1 MPRITVNT
9 PFHPFQFFK
18 RFMPKS
24 LFGRS
29 LIILMTPLI
38 IVQVVLSY
46 MFFERHTDAVLD
58 LLAESIVG
66 DVLMVVDMVD
76 RDKNIQKIQEIAKDN
91 FKFSVTLDPE
101 GTIMR
106 YGIYKDRWLNQY
118 LTEHLNKKLHYLY
131 FLKITT
137 TTIQIE
143 IPHKRGLLAIEMP
156 RKRLY
161 SRTTPYVIVW
171 TAVSALLLF
180 VVASL
185 FMRNQTRPITRLAD
199 AAARFGRGEDVT
211 TFKPEGASE
220 VRKAGIAFLE
230 MRSRIHKFLRE
241 RTEMLAGVS
250 HDLRTP
256 LARMKLQLAMMP
268 ETEDVKYL
276 KGDVDQ
282 MQSMLQG
289 FLDFSRGVEGS
300 ENREQPVEISIRTF
314 FDKIIEDMRHSA
326 LQINVSCP
334 QDIIWKIKPKLMGRC
349 VMNILLNSEKY
360 AKNVWIAAE
369 VEGENVRLTLDDDGP
384 GIPEAERENVFRPF
398 YRLDEAR
405 NLDSGGVGLGMS
417 IARDVIRNHGGSIKL
432 EDSPHGG
439 LKVVIIMPC

>member
-1 MPRITVNT
+1 MPRLTVNSPIH
-9 PFHPFQFFK
+9 PFHFMK
-18 RFMPKS
+18 RFMPRS
-24 LFGRS
+24 LFGRT

-76 RDKNIQKIQEIAKDN
+76 KDKNITKIQTAALDN
-91 FKFSVTLDPE
+91 FKFTVTLDPH
-101 GTIMR
+101 GTISR
-106 YGIYKDRWLNQY
+106 FGTYKDKWLYQY
-118 LTEHLNKKLHYLY
+118 MTEHLNKKLDYSY
-131 FLKITT
+131 FLRITT

-143 IPHKRGLLAIEMP
+143 IPHRRGVLSIEMP

-171 TAVSALLLF
+171 TTVSALLLF

-185 FMRNQTRPITRLAD
+185 FMKNQIRPIRRLAD
-199 AAARFGRGEDVT
+199 AAERFGKGEDVT
-211 TFKPEGASE
+211 NFKPEGASE
-220 VRKAGIAFLE
+220 VRKAAIAFLE
-230 MRSRIHKFLRE
+230 MRLRINKFIRE

-268 ETEDVKYL
+268 ETEDIKHL

-282 MQSMLQG
+282 MQGMLQG
-289 FLDFSRGVEGS
+289 FLDFSRGVDGEF
-300 ENREQPVEISIRTF
+300 REQPVEGPVHEF
-314 FDKIIEDMRHSA
+314 LDMVMQHMRHAS
-326 LQINVSCP
+326 LQIHVTCP
-334 QDIIWKIKPKLMGRC
+334 EDINWKIKPELMNRC
-349 VMNILLNSEKY
+349 LVNLLTNADKY
-360 AKNVWIAAE
+360 AKNIWITAE
-369 VEGENVRLTLDDDGP
+369 SVDKTVRLTLDDDGP
-384 GIPEAERENVFRPF
+384 GIPEEERENVFRPF

-405 NLDSGGVGLGMS
+405 NLDAGGVGLGMS
-417 IARDVIRNHGGSIKL
+417 IARDVIRSHGGSIKL
-432 EDSPHGG
+432 GPSPQEG
-439 LKVVIIMPC
+439 LRIVIVVPY

>member
-1 MPRITVNT
+1 MPRLKVKSPVH
-9 PFHPFQFFK
+9 PFHFLK

-76 RDKNIQKIQEIAKDN
+76 RDKNISKIQKIALDN
-91 FKFSVTLDPE
+91 FKFTVELDPK
-101 GTIMR
+101 GTITR
-106 YGIYKDRWLNQY
+106 FGTYKDRWLYQY
-118 LTEHLNKKLHYLY
+118 MTEHLNKKLDYLY
-131 FLKITT
+131 FLRITT
-137 TTIQIE
+137 STIQIE
-143 IPHKRGLLAIEMP
+143 IPHRRGVLSIEMP

-171 TAVSALLLF
+171 TAVSAILLF

-185 FMRNQTRPITRLAD
+185 FMKNQIRPIRRLAD
-199 AAARFGRGEDVT
+199 AAESFGKGEDVEN
-211 TFKPEGASE
+211 FKPEGASE
-220 VRKAGIAFLE
+220 VRKAAVAFLE
-230 MRSRIHKFLRE
+230 MRSRINKFVRE

-256 LARMKLQLAMMP
+256 LSRMKLQLAMMP

-289 FLDFSRGVEGS
+289 FLDFSRGIEDES
-300 ENREQPVEISIRTF
+300 REQPVEKNVHEF
-314 FDKIIEDMRHSA
+314 LEELVQDMRHA
-326 LQINVSCP
+326 PLNIHIIGLD
-334 QDIIWKIKPKLMGRC
+334 DISWKIKPELMTRC
-349 VMNILLNSEKY
+349 LMNLLSNADKY
-360 AKNVWIAAE
+360 AKNVWISGE
-369 VEGENVRLTLDDDGP
+369 VQDKNVRLILDDDGP
-384 GIPEAERENVFRPF
+384 GIPEAERENVFRAF

-405 NLDSGGVGLGMS
+405 NLDSGGVGLGLS
-417 IARDVIRNHGGSIKL
+417 IARDVIRAHGGSLKL
-432 EDSPHGG
+432 DISPQGG
-439 LKVVIIMPC
+439 LRIVIIVPY